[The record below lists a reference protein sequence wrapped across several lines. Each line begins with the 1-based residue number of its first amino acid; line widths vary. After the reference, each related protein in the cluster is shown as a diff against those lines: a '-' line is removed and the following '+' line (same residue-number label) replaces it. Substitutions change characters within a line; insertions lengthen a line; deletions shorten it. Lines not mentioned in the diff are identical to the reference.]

1 MNNYKKKVLINLVV
15 LIIFVLYFYL
25 LNCIFINFGKEKFID
40 IHMYISMSV
49 LFCSIIIFEIA
60 YKKDSGKLTIYG
72 IETLIL
78 SINTL
83 ISLNMINKFH
93 ISFSQY
99 INISCIVYLLYYVF
113 KFIIQYTINRREYLK
128 SLSDIKEIVKSE
140 PLKKEA
146 HKRNK
151 WIYDVTRLSKKN
163 MIK

>member
-1 MNNYKKKVLINLVV
+1 
-15 LIIFVLYFYL
+15 
-25 LNCIFINFGKEKFID
+25 
-40 IHMYISMSV
+40 
-49 LFCSIIIFEIA
+49 
-60 YKKDSGKLTIYG
+60 
-72 IETLIL
+72 
-78 SINTL
+78 
-83 ISLNMINKFH
+83 MINKFH

-151 WIYDVTRLSKKN
+151 WIYDVTRLSQKN